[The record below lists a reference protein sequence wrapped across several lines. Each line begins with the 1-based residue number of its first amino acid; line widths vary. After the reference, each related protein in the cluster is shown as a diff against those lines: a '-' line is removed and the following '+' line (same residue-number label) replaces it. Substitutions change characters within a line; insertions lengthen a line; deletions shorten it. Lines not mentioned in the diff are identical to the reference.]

1 MKRLNIEYGVG
12 LFMIAGLICLS
23 WLAIELGGV
32 TLGSSSHYM
41 LRARFVSAS
50 GLKPGADIELA
61 GVVVGKVTRIEFDA
75 DEYQAEIEL
84 TIPNNVRLQE
94 DAIASIRS
102 TGIIGGK
109 FLKITPGGADELLA
123 PGDEILETESSV
135 NLEEL
140 ISKYMF
146 DSSKNNSDSND
157 KILSGD
163 KITCP

>member
-1 MKRLNIEYGVG
+1 MSGDERYI
-12 LFMIAGLICLS
+12 
-23 WLAIELGGV
+23 
-32 TLGSSSHYM
+32 

-50 GLKPGADIELA
+50 GLKEGADVEIA
-61 GVVVGKVTRIEFDA
+61 GVAVGKVVRIDFDP
-75 DEYQAEIEL
+75 ENYEAEIRVTL
-84 TIPNNVRLQE
+84 PNNIRLQD

-109 FLKITPGGADELLA
+109 FLKITPGGSEDLLR

-146 DSSKNNSDSND
+146 DSPVKSSN
-157 KILSGD
+157 
-163 KITCP
+163 

>member
-1 MKRLNIEYGVG
+1 MKRFSVEYTVG
-12 LFMIAGLICLS
+12 LFMIAGVVCLS

-32 TLGSSSHYM
+32 SLADSNHYT

-50 GLKPGADIELA
+50 GLKPGADVELA
-61 GVVVGKVTRIEFDA
+61 GVVVGKVTHIKFDA
-75 DEYQAEIEL
+75 TDYEAEVEL

-109 FLKITPGGADELLA
+109 FLKITPGGSDVILT
-123 PGDEILETESSV
+123 PGDEILETESSIS
-135 NLEEL
+135 LEEL

-146 DSSKNNSDSND
+146 DTSKNNSGNNEISY
-157 KILSGD
+157 
-163 KITCP
+163 